1 MSLRALLG
9 TLLIAAIAISLLA
22 GGSGIVGAQT
32 SSPRFFPDTGYTV
45 ADDAFWNYFQH
56 RGGVDTFGQPVSRK
70 FLLLG
75 SEVQFFQRLVMQ
87 KLPDGSVTTL
97 NLLDEGLMPVT
108 HINGSTFPAPD
119 PALAQAAPNPS
130 QPDYGTKIIA
140 FVRDKAPDRWNNLPV
155 NFFSTFSSV
164 VNLADA
170 FPDGNGD
177 PNLLPLLDLEIWGA
191 PTSAPA
197 FDPANKDFVY
207 QRFQRVIAHYDRKC
221 DCTRALLLADYFKSV
236 LTGRDL
242 PADLAQ
248 EMQQS
253 RFFRQ
258 YDLSKPN
265 GVARPDQLPA
275 SNLLLAF
282 EREDRPVP
290 NVPTVVEPA
299 APTSGTSHGG
309 NTNGNDNSGATTEPV
324 SAVTPGPSLGGVT
337 VVSSELAQDPV
348 TKHWIGF
355 GEVENVTTST
365 MDVYATMN
373 VFDAKDNL
381 MASKEVLLG
390 ISPLAAGQVGTFRID
405 FGKLDTGVDHQT
417 TQVRS
422 VPPASLGVSGLKTS
436 DKHTAHDKTH
446 FLLTGYITNRSG
458 DDVKNVQIG
467 VSFYNKNKELLD
479 VWQGAPVFDSIAD
492 GDQVA
497 FAAASTLAP
506 PDDVDSYNIYV
517 SATRGHPSPKREAD
531 VAKVKNTSILPDG
544 ATLHVRGELSS
555 TEDSDAMDLALAAV
569 FYDHDGHVVSAG
581 SAMPFPTRVR
591 PKTTAPFE
599 LDVPA
604 PPDGYDHVDYTVL
617 GQRFPDNTTWPQPLK
632 VTGSNL
638 TQAHGAAT
646 VEGSVQNSSGKD
658 LHDAFVVVTFY
669 NAAGNVVDVVSTP
682 LDRPSMGQGDKEAFK
697 ISSKAS
703 EVDSVRVAGFGYR

>member
-258 YDLSKPN
+258 YNLSKPN

-390 ISPLAAGQVGTFRID
+390 ISPLAA
-405 FGKLDTGVDHQT
+405 
-417 TQVRS
+417 
-422 VPPASLGVSGLKTS
+422 
-436 DKHTAHDKTH
+436 
-446 FLLTGYITNRSG
+446 
-458 DDVKNVQIG
+458 VQIG

-703 EVDSVRVAGFGYR
+703 EVDSVSVAGFGYR